1 MNMRYRLVW
10 LIAAMIL
17 LGSCQDS
24 SQPEKPQVVRRK
36 IAAESSGD
44 LNPQQSASATDAS
57 GSSTGLA
64 KKEVPSETST
74 SPGNASSKMQ
84 SSSGD
89 PTATRLASKEPSAV
103 YRYQGLLD
111 PFLPLIK
118 EEKSESPPPSAVPS
132 DKPQRKKR
140 VPKTPLEKIDLSQLT
155 LTAVFR
161 NQKGF
166 MAMVEESAGK
176 GYIVKKGIYI
186 GLDGGRITKI
196 LKDRILITEVSE
208 DVMGKPVTVERELKL
223 RQFSGE

>member
-17 LGSCQDS
+17 LWSCQDS
-24 SQPEKPQVVRRK
+24 SQIDKPQVVRRK

-44 LNPQQSASATDAS
+44 LNPQKSASATDAS

-64 KKEVPSETST
+64 KKEGLSETST
-74 SPGNASSKMQ
+74 S
-84 SSSGD
+84 GD
-89 PTATRLASKEPSAV
+89 PATTLLASKEPSAV
-103 YRYQGLLD
+103 YRYRGLLD

-118 EEKSESPPPSAVPS
+118 EEKSESPPPSAVSS
-132 DKPQRKKR
+132 DKPKTKKR
-140 VPKTPLEKIDLSQLT
+140 VPQTPLEKIDLSQLT

-161 NQKGF
+161 NQKHDR
-166 MAMVEESAGK
+166 AMVEESTGK
-176 GYIVKKGIYI
+176 GYIVKQGTFI

-196 LKDRILITEVSE
+196 LKNRILITEVSE